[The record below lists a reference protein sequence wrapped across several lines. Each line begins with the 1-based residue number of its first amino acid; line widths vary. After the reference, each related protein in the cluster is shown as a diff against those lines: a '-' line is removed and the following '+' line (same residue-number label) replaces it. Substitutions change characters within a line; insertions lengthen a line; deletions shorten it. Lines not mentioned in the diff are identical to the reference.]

1 MERLIKYNSSSIIN
15 TDKTVHYEEVASE
28 INQEVKKEDAPCML
42 KNLLKT
48 NIKLLRLNDIRS
60 VLLF

>member
-28 INQEVKKEDAPCML
+28 INQEVKREETPCML